1 MALPIEMQNTV
12 DMQNAIENNR
22 AQNIASQ
29 ENKRAKLEALR
40 MAKEIVMENY
50 RTSPSSSSPVSADN
64 ITAVADTLISY
75 INS

>member
-1 MALPIEMQNTV
+1 MSLPIEMQNTI